1 MLEDILKKWGGSEVS
16 AMDVYSDIFDLGSG
30 SIQKENEAPGEYKA
44 NPLGYWKNES
54 QESGHFRIMFEDT
67 FEDTLKEL
75 QRADF
80 GLLNGV
86 TYFGRKRDQN
96 HASKLYAMIFD
107 LDDVTDST
115 LNNFLNGAFEVD
127 AYPIPNYICLSGN
140 NVHLYYVFEDP
151 IPLFPNIKLQL
162 KDLKYALTEKIW
174 NPYTSNAETKQ
185 KQGIFQPFRVIG
197 GKTKKGAAEKTVR
210 AFRINNHPF
219 SLKQLCEYVPKEHYI
234 DESKLFKESKIS
246 LAEAAKKYPKWYK
259 KVIVEKDRT
268 PDKWDIPGKVNGDN
282 PYALYD
288 WWLQKVRKGAS
299 FNHRYFC
306 VMCLVIYAVKCSVPY
321 EKVKKDAYDLVPFLN
336 SIKPEEPFT
345 RNDVDSALE
354 CYDDRYC
361 TFPIKDISVI
371 SAIPI
376 EKNRRNGQK
385 QEYHLEEARA
395 IRDIRARRRG
405 EAWDAHNGRKS
416 KRDIVLDWRR
426 CHDPDAKK
434 VECQRDTGLSRPT
447 IRKWWNIEEFEREQL
462 QREAD
467 ELIFS
472 ESEITPEFEAKL
484 IEKGISVKVVP
495 DEEYPEALMLQWL
508 DSLKGGKNED
518 S

>member
-16 AMDVYSDIFDLGSG
+16 AMAVYSDIFDLGSG

-140 NVHLYYVFEDP
+140 NVHLYYVFEEP

-288 WWLQKVRKGAS
+288 WWLQKVRKGAT

-321 EKVKKDAYDLVPFLN
+321 EKVKKDAYDLVPLLN
-336 SIKPEEPFT
+336 GIKPDHPFT
-345 RNDVDSALE
+345 RSDVDSALE

-371 SAIPI
+371 SSIPI
-376 EKNRRNGQK
+376 EKNRRNGRK
-385 QEYHLEEARA
+385 QADHIKLMNY
-395 IRDIRARRRG
+395 IRDEINGNKDWRSG
-405 EAWDAHNGRKS
+405 SGRKS
-416 KRDIVLDWRR
+416 KRDIVIAWRLKHPEGTKAE
-426 CHDPDAKK
+426 CHK
-434 VECQRDTGLSRPT
+434 ETGMSWDT
-447 IRKWWNIEEFEREQL
+447 IRKWWSAEEEERKKL
-462 QREAD
+462 QDEAQRMN
-467 ELIFS
+467 
-472 ESEITPEFEAKL
+472 EAKTRRL
-484 IEKGISVKVVP
+484 MA
-495 DEEYPEALMLQWL
+495 YYEALVNYKMRGN
-508 DSLKGGKNED
+508 DENS
-518 S
+518 

>member
-1 MLEDILKKWGGSEVS
+1 MLEDILKKWGGYEVS
-16 AMDVYSDIFDLGSG
+16 AMDVYSDIFNLGYG

-44 NPLGYWKNES
+44 NPLGYWKNGS
-54 QESGHFRIMFEDT
+54 QETGHFRIMFEDT

-80 GLLNGV
+80 GLLNGI

-96 HASKLYAMIFD
+96 HASKMYAMIFD

-219 SLKQLCEYVPKEHYI
+219 SLRQLCEYVPKEHYI

-282 PYALYD
+282 PYA
-288 WWLQKVRKGAS
+288 
-299 FNHRYFC
+299 
-306 VMCLVIYAVKCSVPY
+306 
-321 EKVKKDAYDLVPFLN
+321 
-336 SIKPEEPFT
+336 
-345 RNDVDSALE
+345 
-354 CYDDRYC
+354 
-361 TFPIKDISVI
+361 
-371 SAIPI
+371 
-376 EKNRRNGQK
+376 
-385 QEYHLEEARA
+385 
-395 IRDIRARRRG
+395 
-405 EAWDAHNGRKS
+405 
-416 KRDIVLDWRR
+416 
-426 CHDPDAKK
+426 
-434 VECQRDTGLSRPT
+434 
-447 IRKWWNIEEFEREQL
+447 
-462 QREAD
+462 
-467 ELIFS
+467 
-472 ESEITPEFEAKL
+472 
-484 IEKGISVKVVP
+484 
-495 DEEYPEALMLQWL
+495 
-508 DSLKGGKNED
+508 
-518 S
+518 

>member
-1 MLEDILKKWGGSEVS
+1 MLEDILKKWGGYEVS
-16 AMDVYSDIFDLGSG
+16 AMDVYSDIFNLGYG

-44 NPLGYWKNES
+44 NPLGYWKNGS
-54 QESGHFRIMFEDT
+54 QETGHFRIMFEDT

-80 GLLNGV
+80 GLLNGI

-288 WWLQKVRKGAS
+288 WWLQKVRKGAT

-321 EKVKKDAYDLVPFLN
+321 EKVKKDAYDLVPLLN
-336 SIKPEEPFT
+336 GIKPDHPFT
-345 RNDVDSALE
+345 RSDVDSALE

-371 SAIPI
+371 SSIPI
-376 EKNRRNGQK
+376 EKNRRNGRK
-385 QEYHLEEARA
+385 QADHIKLMNY
-395 IRDIRARRRG
+395 IRDEINGNKDWRSG
-405 EAWDAHNGRKS
+405 SGRKS
-416 KRDIVLDWRR
+416 KRDIVIAWRLKHPEGTKAE
-426 CHDPDAKK
+426 CHK
-434 VECQRDTGLSRPT
+434 ETGMSWDT
-447 IRKWWNIEEFEREQL
+447 IRKWWSAEEEERKKL
-462 QREAD
+462 QDEAQRMN
-467 ELIFS
+467 
-472 ESEITPEFEAKL
+472 EAKTRRL
-484 IEKGISVKVVP
+484 MA
-495 DEEYPEALMLQWL
+495 YYEALTNYKMRGN
-508 DSLKGGKNED
+508 DENS
-518 S
+518 

>member
-1 MLEDILKKWGGSEVS
+1 MLEDILKKWGGYEVS
-16 AMDVYSDIFDLGSG
+16 AMDVYSDIFNLGYG

-44 NPLGYWKNES
+44 NPLGYWKNGS
-54 QESGHFRIMFEDT
+54 QETGHFRIMFEDT

-80 GLLNGV
+80 GLLNGI

-96 HASKLYAMIFD
+96 HASKMYAMIFD

-219 SLKQLCEYVPKEHYI
+219 SLRQLCEYVPKEHYI

-288 WWLQKVRKGAS
+288 WWLQKVRKGAT

-321 EKVKKDAYDLVPFLN
+321 EKVKKDAYDLVPLLN
-336 SIKPEEPFT
+336 GIKPDHPFT
-345 RNDVDSALE
+345 RSDVDSALE

-371 SAIPI
+371 SSIPI
-376 EKNRRNGQK
+376 EKNRRNGRK
-385 QEYHLEEARA
+385 QADHIKLMNY
-395 IRDIRARRRG
+395 IRDEINGNKDWRSG
-405 EAWDAHNGRKS
+405 SGRKS
-416 KRDIVLDWRR
+416 KRDIVIAWRLKHPEGTKAE
-426 CHDPDAKK
+426 CHK
-434 VECQRDTGLSRPT
+434 ETGMSWDT
-447 IRKWWNIEEFEREQL
+447 IRKWWSAEEEERKKL
-462 QREAD
+462 QDEAQRMN
-467 ELIFS
+467 
-472 ESEITPEFEAKL
+472 EAKTRRL
-484 IEKGISVKVVP
+484 MA
-495 DEEYPEALMLQWL
+495 YYEALVNYKMRGN
-508 DSLKGGKNED
+508 DENS
-518 S
+518 